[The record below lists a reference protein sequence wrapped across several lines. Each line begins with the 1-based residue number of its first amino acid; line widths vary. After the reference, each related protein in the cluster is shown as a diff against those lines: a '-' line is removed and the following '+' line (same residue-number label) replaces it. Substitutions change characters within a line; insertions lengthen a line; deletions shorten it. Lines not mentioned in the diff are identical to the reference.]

1 MTDSRRLTTEEK
13 ALKVNLTDDIYG
25 AFAEIGGGQEVAAN
39 FFKAGGSSG
48 TIAYTRSAYDMKVS
62 DSFYGECQRYVCED
76 RLMQMLSKEYETL
89 EQTLPERINK
99 NRFFVFANTV
109 EALNYHKTNEG
120 KGWIGMKFQMK
131 VGAKPSEIVLHV
143 KMHDTSHKR
152 QQEALGILGV
162 NLIHAAF
169 FDQDTIDEFLAAL
182 TYRLPRE
189 RVEID
194 MLRVLGPDF
203 AHIDNRIIALNL
215 VKNGLTDATM
225 FDQSGAILQPREA
238 LYKKNVLLMRGRFR
252 PMTKVHVDMIE
263 QGMSQY
269 LKEPDVKKDNVCT
282 LLELTLKD
290 LTADGKISEKDFID
304 RVELLGSM
312 GYTVMISDYL
322 KHYKMIE
329 YLSSITKGQKIG
341 VLLGVYNLQTIFD
354 EKYYNTLNGGLLE
367 AFGRGF
373 GHNIKMFVYPA
384 IDIETNEIYG
394 IHNFKLPEHLACL
407 FDYMIKTNK
416 VDSIHNYDSGLL
428 HISSDEVLKKIQTGV
443 VSWEDDVPES
453 VMKAIKFYHLFGY
466 LEEKFQKL
474 QEVHRRN

>member
-1 MTDSRRLTTEEK
+1 MNETRRLTTEDK
-13 ALKVNLTDDIYG
+13 ALKVNLTPDIYG
-25 AFAEIGGGQEVAAN
+25 AFAEIGAGQEVAAN

-62 DSFYGECQRYVCED
+62 DSFYGDCQRYVCED
-76 RLMQMLSKEYETL
+76 RLMQMLEKEFETL
-89 EQTLPERINK
+89 EETLPEK
-99 NRFFVFANTV
+99 VKSNRFFVFANTV

-120 KGWIGMKFQMK
+120 QGWVGLKFQMK
-131 VGAKPSEIVLHV
+131 VGAKPSEIVLHI
-143 KMHDTSHKR
+143 KLHDTSHKR

-162 NLIHAAF
+162 NLIHAAY
-169 FDQDTIDEFLAAL
+169 FDQDTIDEFLSAL

-189 RVEID
+189 RIEID

-203 AHIDNRIIALNL
+203 AHIDNRLIALNL
-215 VKNGLTDATM
+215 VKSGLTDATM
-225 FDQSGAILQPREA
+225 FDQSGSVLQPRHA

-252 PMTKVHVDMIE
+252 PMTKVHVEMIE
-263 QGMSQY
+263 QGTKQY
-269 LKEPDVKKDNVCT
+269 LQEPDVDPENMTV

-290 LTADGKISEKDFID
+290 LTADGKISEKDFIE
-304 RVELLGSM
+304 RAELLGSM

-384 IDIETNEIYG
+384 KHVETGELYTVE
-394 IHNFKLPEHLACL
+394 NFVLPSHLEGL
-407 FDYMIKTNK
+407 FDYMKKTNK
-416 VDSIHNYDSGLL
+416 VEAIHQFNPELL
-428 HISSDEVLKKIQTGV
+428 HILSDSVLLKIQTGNE
-443 VSWEDDVPES
+443 SWVNDVPES
-453 VMKAIKFYHLFGY
+453 VMKAIKFLHLFGY
-466 LEEKFQKL
+466 LE
-474 QEVHRRN
+474 RNFEGVKESVRIN

>member
-1 MTDSRRLTTEEK
+1 
-13 ALKVNLTDDIYG
+13 
-25 AFAEIGGGQEVAAN
+25 
-39 FFKAGGSSG
+39 
-48 TIAYTRSAYDMKVS
+48 
-62 DSFYGECQRYVCED
+62 
-76 RLMQMLSKEYETL
+76 
-89 EQTLPERINK
+89 
-99 NRFFVFANTV
+99 
-109 EALNYHKTNEG
+109 
-120 KGWIGMKFQMK
+120 
-131 VGAKPSEIVLHV
+131 
-143 KMHDTSHKR
+143 
-152 QQEALGILGV
+152 
-162 NLIHAAF
+162 
-169 FDQDTIDEFLAAL
+169 
-182 TYRLPRE
+182 
-189 RVEID
+189 
-194 MLRVLGPDF
+194 
-203 AHIDNRIIALNL
+203 
-215 VKNGLTDATM
+215 
-225 FDQSGAILQPREA
+225 
-238 LYKKNVLLMRGRFR
+238 MRGRFR

-312 GYTVMISDYL
+312 GYTVMISNYL

-329 YLSSITKGQKIG
+329 YLSLITKGHKIG
-341 VLLGVYNLQTIFD
+341 VLLGIYNLQSIFD

-384 IDIETNEIYG
+384 LNTETGDVYG
-394 IHNFKLPEHLACL
+394 VHNFKLPDHLGGL

-416 VDSIHNYDSGLL
+416 VEAIHHHDPELL
-428 HISSDEVLKKIQTGV
+428 HISSDDVLKKIQTGIV
-443 VSWEDDVPES
+443 TWEDDVPES